1 MASKL
6 VNVLATSVFC
16 LATIGATALPANAFD
31 DAQKKEIG
39 DIVRQYLIQN
49 PEVLLEAQDALQAKR
64 DQAMAAKASTAIENN
79 KKELFSDKS
88 DLVLGNPKGD
98 VTVVEFFDYNCTYCK
113 HAIKDMTALIKSDP
127 NVRFVLKE
135 FPILGQDSIEA
146 HKIALA
152 FRAIAPEKYG
162 QFHMA
167 LLGGQAHADKETAL
181 KVAESLGVS
190 KAEIAKEVAANA
202 GQETVKTSYQLADA
216 LGIQG
221 TPAYVIGDDLIP
233 GAAGLDTLTQKV
245 ANMRACGKAEC

>member
-1 MASKL
+1 MASKIMNL
-6 VNVLATSVFC
+6 LASGAFVVASILAT
-16 LATIGATALPANAFD
+16 TAPAGAFD

-39 DIVRQYLIQN
+39 DIVRQYLIDN

-64 DQAMAAKASTAIENN
+64 DQATAAKASTGIEKN
-79 KKELFSDKS
+79 KQALFSDAS

-98 VTVVEFFDYNCTYCK
+98 VTIVEFFDYNCTYCK
-113 HAIKDMTALIKSDP
+113 HAISDMSALIKSDQ

-162 QFHMA
+162 QYHMA
-167 LLGGQAHADKETAL
+167 LLGGTNHANKDTAI

-190 KAEIAKEVAANA
+190 KAEIAKQVAANA
-202 GQETVKTSYQLADA
+202 GEQSVKSSYQLADA
-216 LGIQG
+216 LGING
-221 TPAYVIGDDLIP
+221 TPAYIIGNDMIP
-233 GAAGLDTLTQKV
+233 GAAGLDVLTQKV
-245 ANMRACGKAEC
+245 ANMRACGKATC

>member
-1 MASKL
+1 MASKIINL
-6 VNVLATSVFC
+6 LASGTFVAASVLAS
-16 LATIGATALPANAFD
+16 TAPANAFD

-39 DIVRQYLIQN
+39 DIVRQYLVEN

-64 DQAMAAKASTAIENN
+64 EQATAAKAAGAIDKN
-79 KKELFSDKS
+79 KQALFSDAS
-88 DLVLGNPKGD
+88 DLVMGNPKGD
-98 VTVVEFFDYNCTYCK
+98 VTIVEFFDYNCTYCK
-113 HAIKDMTALIKSDP
+113 HAIKDMSALIKSDP

-167 LLGGQAHADKETAL
+167 LLGGTGHANKETAL

-190 KAEIAKEVAANA
+190 KAEIAKQVAANA
-202 GQETVKTSYQLADA
+202 GEQSVKSSYELADA

-221 TPAYVIGDDLIP
+221 TPAYIIGNDLIP
-233 GAAGLDTLTQKV
+233 GAAGLDVLTQKV
-245 ANMRACGKAEC
+245 ANMRACGKATC

>member
-1 MASKL
+1 MASKIMNL
-6 VNVLATSVFC
+6 LASGAFVLASVLAT
-16 LATIGATALPANAFD
+16 TAPASAFD

-39 DIVRQYLIQN
+39 DIVRQYLIDN
-49 PEVLLEAQDALQAKR
+49 PEVLLEAQEALQAKR
-64 DQAMAAKASTAIENN
+64 DEATAAKASSAIDQN
-79 KKELFSDKS
+79 KQELFSDAS

-98 VTVVEFFDYNCTYCK
+98 VTIVEFFDYNCTYCK
-113 HAIKDMTALIKSDP
+113 HAIKDMSALIKSDS

-167 LLGGQAHADKETAL
+167 LLGGTSHADKDTAL
-181 KVAESLGVS
+181 KVAESLGVT
-190 KAEIAKEVAANA
+190 KAEIAKQVSAKA
-202 GQETVKTSYQLADA
+202 GEQSVKESYQLAEA

-221 TPAYVIGDDLIP
+221 TPAYIIGSDMIP
-233 GAAGLDTLTQKV
+233 GAAGLDVLTQKV
-245 ANMRACGKAEC
+245 ANMRACGKATC

>member
-1 MASKL
+1 MASKFMNLLASGAFAL
-6 VNVLATSVFC
+6 VTVLA
-16 LATIGATALPANAFD
+16 AAAPAGAFD

-39 DIVRQYLIQN
+39 DLVRQYLIDN

-64 DQAMAAKASTAIENN
+64 EQASAAKASAAIDKN
-79 KKELFSDKS
+79 KQELFSDTS

-113 HAIKDMTALIKSDP
+113 HAIKDMSALIKSDP

-190 KAEIAKEVAANA
+190 KAEIAKQVAANA
-202 GQETVKTSYQLADA
+202 GQQSVKSSYELADA
-216 LGIQG
+216 LGING
-221 TPAYVIGDDLIP
+221 TPAYVIGNDLTP
-233 GAAGLDTLTQKV
+233 GAAGLDVLTQKV
-245 ANMRACGKAEC
+245 ANMRACGKAVC